1 MGKYADLYAKF
12 GRDINSDAEK
22 NKETTQEKPAAKTSR
37 GKYSDLYAKF
47 GRDLGGRR
55 TKAAQ
60 EEAQQKVEEKND
72 ALRNAQAN
80 YRRQY
85 LINEAAKRENE
96 KEAEAEERRSRR
108 FANVA
113 AAKAYTDTASS
124 ERSYEDRVKAA
135 EVERIQAEN
144 RIRAR
149 SSDGQEAQRD
159 DEARYNYIAR
169 RIDTQEKAKKV
180 EEAPGAGKLTAEQL
194 KEESAIGGVTKGDL
208 AWYKEE
214 KARRDEAAAQ
224 KKAAEEYFESLKT
237 YYNNL
242 TLDLDAAKA
251 EYDRVAGIKRLLD
264 NAGTE
269 LDRLKAENPRLWN
282 EIDGIAQFLYGG
294 PKAKQ
299 YGEGKMVDDGP
310 DADYF
315 GDNDDIARQH
325 AYTRYI
331 LRQYGYKD
339 YDTLAKEVAEKGNT
353 WATARDIQESYKLAT
368 DARKDPEFEAWVGKG
383 EKSTYKSLAGHNV
396 RLSDVERLA
405 KSGAMSDISDDY
417 GPYAVMTDDEL
428 AVYDY
433 YAGKEKAGEI
443 PKGTADKYFGY
454 IEDQLNQRWAA
465 AKAGAIQNSFLG
477 KAGQMFLTGHDQ
489 FVSGVYK
496 KIGPK
501 QEYYYPTV
509 SQYTS
514 AILTQDMGGFEKFWY
529 DLGVNVSNM
538 APSIIAGKLAS
549 YINPVFG
556 ELVGAATMGVSA
568 SGNAYAEAI
577 NSGMTANQASAYSNL
592 IGLSETTLQAI
603 MGGIPYAG
611 GVVSGRI
618 FTKAGTRVLRFA
630 GGLNSGM
637 AKVAK
642 VAGYGLKYFGGSF
655 GEFVEEGLQEVLQP
669 YFVSFVT
676 GEAPDDVDWG
686 SVFYN
691 AGMGFVTSLLLGGAD
706 TAGKRLDARSRANDV
721 INRGGVDF
729 VVGLGLQFDEK
740 SDVYRIAQEIRSE
753 GYSAGNVAE
762 LLTAIEAETQSDPDY
777 MQRFKDRD
785 FGELNIKAKN
795 ETKTID
801 KNAKKIG
808 KYVEKQDAT
817 EGAAYEAATQT
828 PISENVAGQDVRGE
842 EVSPART
849 AEEFVSRYNGEV
861 AENATTEA
869 RPDTNAVDEGAA
881 RTSGTNVN
889 TAAETNAP
897 TVANVPA
904 ETVPSDNENVITV
917 KRARASDASKAVSR
931 ITKNGKAIEGGGRYY
946 VYDTAGT
953 TAIRY
958 DDAPANVSFTNEEG
972 LAGRIDRVLSTEGN
986 ETGVV
991 FDAGKISDLKTAIA
1005 AVKRIKGAYGDKG
1018 AAVAYNFGDGVVVD
1032 AAKVLDVAEALPGA
1046 TVQRVP
1052 VGNGFYGL
1060 KFVSD
1065 VGTGLVMP
1073 MNAKTESAEDSV
1085 FLLGSKAAPKSA
1097 AVRLG
1102 NNTWAPAEGEAAIPS
1117 KNNDRV
1123 FNDDLTF
1130 NLADDTANDTR
1141 NDTINKNGAESAEK
1155 SSVSDNTAREGRRTT
1170 ADNTEKGR
1178 NTTENTRESSENDG
1192 KVQKTAEKSAE
1203 KRTKGAENEK
1213 SGRRSSERTE
1223 EKSKNIPERGEKNA
1237 ETTPQSLRDSSPYTG
1252 EPSEAAENERGSLG
1266 KLGMTDETAS
1276 PREGSVKK
1284 RGGNNVFRTE
1294 SGKYSGIDGI
1304 NDDGDVVLDGGE
1316 LLDVD
1321 SLAPEI
1327 RSAVDTVLADFYT
1340 GQITES
1346 EAAQMLRNGTLTYSK
1361 GEDSWIAEELN
1372 DGNTSEVMSAQQIER
1387 LVKKLFPGVNINYGR
1402 IQGKNTGGFMR
1413 RGEQGIRTRTVGML
1427 PTVSHELTHIFD
1439 LTYRKN
1445 LHTLSGIDEVIKAAP
1460 KAWLNMYKKSKHAT
1474 EATAWFGEQYFRSR
1488 KAAQQISPEFFRNF
1502 EAAFTET
1509 ELKKL
1514 HELGDAINKFMARE
1528 FDENGNDI
1536 TMLKQQRAQLTTKAA
1551 PKDMRSLK
1559 DKVKDFFRNKEAEF
1573 FNANSIFENKFGDD
1587 ASVLYNANVIS
1598 GAAKATHMITGTDGL
1613 VRKGRHSG
1621 GFDTSDG
1628 RHIDDLSTILSPLEK
1643 MMKSDKAAYDDFN
1656 VYLTLL
1662 RGGTKVTEGK
1672 RVFASDIANRPSEIR
1687 DSIKQL
1693 EKAHPEFREIADK
1706 AIEFHR
1712 ELVKKMCVDT
1722 GLMSAEKFEQ
1732 MTQEDPF
1739 YVPFRRDVD
1748 GSSGVPFTKGA
1759 LKSEQRFKRMMGSG
1773 RDIYNPVESLFQDA
1787 YDTVISSLRAQYGDY
1802 ILDKVDLAPAEWEW
1816 LATKVNA
1823 KVDVDVT
1830 DLTQQRDSFRGQL
1843 IASGMDQ
1850 ATVDAIMRIYDGTV
1864 GDEVKSFSVPYYQG
1878 EQFFLRRRWS
1888 VDPVTGAERSQLTCY
1903 QFNDP
1908 YAAETLKMAI
1918 DNSVNLSSKA
1928 MKGLLAISRF
1938 RKIFLTGSSPLFTVR
1953 NLIRDAQDAYAYGRI
1968 NNPLT
1973 FLKEYAG
1980 ALKSVIAADD
1990 AYMQYK
1996 EAGGGNSTRLSND
2009 VRTVMDLVPAVYKA
2023 HTREATQFVRR
2034 VLRFVPDLIE
2044 RANESIEQ
2052 VPRMMAFKYALKQ
2065 GLTEEQALYDA
2076 ANITVNFGQH
2086 GSRKGAITTLGGI
2099 FPFFNAGLQGRY
2111 RMYQALKTDPATFLA
2126 KKTLTAIARVG
2137 ILTALV
2143 KAFGAE
2149 DEYKKLS
2156 NYIKNNYY
2164 VIPIGGSSFI
2174 RLPKDREGG
2183 ILDSLMENA
2192 VSSLMYGTD
2201 GEQWYD
2207 YATYLI
2213 EQIGGPFT
2221 LESFIGYSLEAVHD
2235 EGTLGDVLA
2244 GVGSDT
2250 VLSPI
2255 FDIIRNEDYRGVKI
2269 ETSSDKKKVKSERYD
2284 ENTSAIGKLLGKTGL
2299 FSPKQ
2304 WDHFF
2309 TSLGFIPSA
2318 VLALPENF
2326 AEGGV
2331 FGPIKDVGEKFKSA
2345 FTSSAA
2351 YSNDAIN
2358 DFYDGFEKL
2367 EMKKNSYNTGE
2378 VMKEYYRASGIKQIM
2393 SELYSMRRAA
2403 ENEEEREAITRII
2416 RDTAYDYVNDGGSE
2430 YKKGDYIRDA
2440 LAELYDRL
2448 GSKDYN
2454 DIFWTAPK
2462 ATIRAGGVEYKLDM
2476 MTYLDYA
2483 DDYEKAMRI
2492 AYAAVVFDSYDS
2504 DDELAEA
2511 VRDAKKEAETAVKYR
2526 YMLKATPSGQQIT
2539 TDYIKAQISNGAV
2552 DDGTLK
2558 KYVAQEKK
2566 AGREDKGI
2574 RTTLKNIYEA
2584 GYKTAK
2590 ASGNDGLAERIED
2603 VLVGLDVGF
2612 TVQTIRKWAD

>member
-1 MGKYADLYAKF
+1 MGKYTDYFEKYGKKSSGSSGASDSSGSSGPSNSSGGSGSGYRDYFAKY
-12 GRDINSDAEK
+12 GSDNLKSKLEEERREEERAAAEK
-22 NKETTQEKPAAKTSR
+22 VAQTARWKAERDAREAREKAERDAK
-37 GKYSDLYAKF
+37 
-47 GRDLGGRR
+47 
-55 TKAAQ
+55 
-60 EEAQQKVEEKND
+60 
-72 ALRNAQAN
+72 
-80 YRRQY
+80 
-85 LINEAAKRENE
+85 
-96 KEAEAEERRSRR
+96 KEAEAAAEERRSRR

-124 ERSYEDRVKAA
+124 ERSYEDRVKAQ
-135 EVERIQAEN
+135 EVERIRAEN

-149 SSDGQEAQRD
+149 RADGQETQRD
-159 DEARYNYIAR
+159 NEARYADIAR
-169 RIDTQEKAKKV
+169 RIDTQDKAKKA
-180 EEAPGAGKLTAEQL
+180 EEAAPAEKLTAEQL

-214 KARRDEAAAQ
+214 KARRENEAAQ
-224 KKAAEEYFESLKT
+224 RKAAEEYFESLKS
-237 YYNNL
+237 YYNYL
-242 TLDLDAAKA
+242 SLDLDAAKT
-251 EYDRVAGIKRLLD
+251 EYDRVAEIKRKLD

-269 LDRLKAENPRLWN
+269 LDKLKVENPQLWN

-339 YDTLAKEVAEKGNT
+339 YDALAKEVAEKGNT
-353 WATARDIQESYKLAT
+353 WATARDIQESYKLT
-368 DARKDPEFEAWVGKG
+368 QDARNDPEFETWVEKGK
-383 EKSTYKSLAGHNV
+383 KSTGKSTIINNV
-396 RLSDVERLA
+396 QGEYGRKWSEGLA
-405 KSGAMSDISDDY
+405 KTGVMSDISDEY
-417 GPYAVMTDDEL
+417 GPYAVMTDDEVD
-428 AVYDY
+428 VYDY
-433 YAGKEKAGEI
+433 YLGKEKAGEL
-443 PKGTADKYFGY
+443 PKGTADKYLSY
-454 IEDQLNQRWAA
+454 INDQLNQRWAA
-465 AKAGAIQNSFLG
+465 AKSRAIQNSFLG

-556 ELVGAATMGVSA
+556 ELVGAATMGLSA
-568 SGNAYAEAI
+568 SGNAYAEGI

-592 IGLSETTLQAI
+592 IGVSETTLQAI

-637 AKVAK
+637 AKVATK
-642 VAGYGLKYFGGSF
+642 ALGYGMKYFGGSV
-655 GEFVEEGLQEVLQP
+655 GEFFEEGMQEVLQP

-691 AGMGFVTSLLLGGAD
+691 AGMGFVTSLVLGGAD

-753 GYSAGNVAE
+753 GYSTGNVAE
-762 LLTAIEAETQSDPDY
+762 LLTAIEAETQSGPDY
-777 MQRFKDRD
+777 MQRFKERD
-785 FGELNIKAKN
+785 FGELNIKPKKG
-795 ETKTID
+795 ETQVD
-801 KNAKKIG
+801 KAIG
-808 KYVEKQDAT
+808 KISDYVEKQDPT
-817 EGAAYEAATQT
+817 EGADREATTRA
-828 PISENVAGQDVRGE
+828 PISETAEEQEVRGE
-842 EVSPART
+842 EMLPART
-849 AEEFVSRYNGEV
+849 AGEFVSRYNTAQNATEVTRAEDV
-861 AENATTEA
+861 AE
-869 RPDTNAVDEGAA
+869 
-881 RTSGTNVN
+881 
-889 TAAETNAP
+889 TAAESPASPVTTDVNTKTDTRSA
-897 TVANVPA
+897 VP
-904 ETVPSDNENVITV
+904 ETKAGEVSPSDNENAITV
-917 KRARASDASKAVSR
+917 KRARASEPAKAVSR
-931 ITKNGKAIEGGGRYY
+931 IMKNGKAIEGGGRYY

-1046 TVQRVP
+1046 EIYRVP

-1073 MNAKTESAEDSV
+1073 MNAKTEAAEDSV

-1102 NNTWAPAEGEAAIPS
+1102 NNTWSPAEGEAAIPS

-1130 NLADDTANDTR
+1130 NLGDDTV
-1141 NDTINKNGAESAEK
+1141 NDTINENGAESAEK
-1155 SSVSDNTAREGRRTT
+1155 NSVSDKKGRRTT
-1170 ADNTEKGR
+1170 TDNTEKGR
-1178 NTTENTRESSENDG
+1178 NTTENARESSENDG

-1213 SGRRSSERTE
+1213 SGRRRGERTE
-1223 EKSKNIPERGEKNA
+1223 ESAKNIPERGEKTEEKAKNTSSVTA
-1237 ETTPQSLRDSSPYTG
+1237 DAATPSPQ
-1252 EPSEAAENERGSLG
+1252 
-1266 KLGMTDETAS
+1266 
-1276 PREGSVKK
+1276 REDSVKK
-1284 RGGNNVFRTE
+1284 RGGRNVFRSE
-1294 SGKYSGIDGI
+1294 SGKYSETDGI
-1304 NDDGDVVLDGGE
+1304 NDDGDVVLEGGE
-1316 LLDVD
+1316 VLDVG

-1327 RSAVDTVLADFYT
+1327 RSAVDTILADFYT

-1439 LTYRKN
+1439 LTHGKN

-1502 EAAFTET
+1502 EGAFTET

-1551 PKDMRSLK
+1551 PKDMRSMK
-1559 DKVKDFFRNKEAEF
+1559 DKVKDLAKRTEAEF

-1598 GAAKATHMITGTDGL
+1598 GAAKATYMITGTDGL

-1628 RHIDDLSTILSPLEK
+1628 SHIDDLSTILSPLEK

-1662 RGGTKVTEGK
+1662 RADTKVVEDK

-1722 GLMSAEKFEQ
+1722 GLLSAEKFKQ
-1732 MTQEDPF
+1732 MSDEDPF
-1739 YVPFRRDVD
+1739 YVPFRRDVE
-1748 GSSGVPFTKGA
+1748 GGSGVPFTKGA

-1990 AYMQYK
+1990 AYMRYK

-2034 VLRFVPDLIE
+2034 ALRFVPDLIE

-2213 EQIGGPFT
+2213 EQIGGPGT
-2221 LESFIGYSLEAVHD
+2221 LESLIGYSLEAVHD
-2235 EGTLGDVLA
+2235 EGTLGDVVA

-2299 FSPKQ
+2299 LSPKQ

-2393 SELYSMRRAA
+2393 SELYGMRRAA

-2416 RDTAYDYVNDGGSE
+2416 RDTAYDYVNDGESE

-2492 AYAAVVFDSYDS
+2492 AYAAVVFNSYDS

-2590 ASGNDGLAERIED
+2590 ASGNDGLAKRIED

>member
-85 LINEAAKRENE
+85 LINEATKRENE

-149 SSDGQEAQRD
+149 RADGQETQRD

-214 KARRDEAAAQ
+214 KVRRDEAAAQ

-251 EYDRVAGIKRLLD
+251 EYDRVAGIKRKLD
-264 NAGTE
+264 NAGAE
-269 LDRLKAENPRLWN
+269 LDKLKAENPRLWN

-299 YGEGKMVDDGP
+299 YGEGKMASDGP

-368 DARKDPEFEAWVGKG
+368 DARKDPEFEARADEGKNKYNG
-383 EKSTYKSLAGHNV
+383 NQNV
-396 RLSDVERLA
+396 VHFARGKTVEEALTADSRAPEEAEAWA
-405 KSGAMSDISDDY
+405 KYVM
-417 GPYAVMTDDEL
+417 MTDEE
-428 AVYDY
+428 ARVYDY
-433 YAGKEKAGEI
+433 YLATS
-443 PKGTADKYFGY
+443 PKTAMEYLNGLD
-454 IEDQLNQRWAA
+454 DQLNQRWAYTR
-465 AKAGAIQNSFLG
+465 KQKIAGNFFL
-477 KAGQMFLTGHDQ
+477 KVQEAFQTGTEQ
-489 FVSGVYK
+489 FANGVYR

-509 SQYTS
+509 SQYTT
-514 AILTQDMGGFEKFWY
+514 ALLQQDMGGFEKFWY
-529 DLGVNVSNM
+529 DLGVNVANM
-538 APSIIAGKLAS
+538 APSIIVGKLAS

-556 ELVGAATMGVSA
+556 ELVGAATMGLSA

-577 NSGMTANQASAYSNL
+577 NSGMNANQASAYSNL

-642 VAGYGLKYFGGSF
+642 VAGYGLKYLGGSF

-676 GEAPDDVDWG
+676 GEAPDDVDWD

-691 AGMGFVTSLLLGGAD
+691 AGMGFVTSLVLGGAD

-740 SDVYRIAQEIRSE
+740 SDVYRIAQEIRNE

-777 MQRFKDRD
+777 MQRFKERD
-785 FGELNIKAKN
+785 FGELNIKPKKG
-795 ETKTID
+795 ETQVD
-801 KNAKKIG
+801 KAIG
-808 KYVEKQDAT
+808 KISDYVEKQDPT
-817 EGAAYEAATQT
+817 EGADREATTRT
-828 PISENVAGQDVRGE
+828 PISETAEEQDVRGE
-842 EVSPART
+842 EMLPART
-849 AEEFVSRYNGEV
+849 AGEFVSRYNTAQNATEVTRAEDV
-861 AENATTEA
+861 AE
-869 RPDTNAVDEGAA
+869 
-881 RTSGTNVN
+881 
-889 TAAETNAP
+889 TAAESPASPGTTDVNTKTDTRSA
-897 TVANVPA
+897 VP
-904 ETVPSDNENVITV
+904 ETKAGEVSPSDNENAITV
-917 KRARASDASKAVSR
+917 KRARASEPAKAVGR

-1032 AAKVLDVAEALPGA
+1032 ATKVLDVAEALPGA
-1046 TVQRVP
+1046 EIYRVP

-1073 MNAKTESAEDSV
+1073 MNAKTEAAEDSV

-1130 NLADDTANDTR
+1130 NLGDDTANDTV
-1141 NDTINKNGAESAEK
+1141 NDTINENGAEK
-1155 SSVSDNTAREGRRTT
+1155 SSVSDKKGRRTT
-1170 ADNTEKGR
+1170 TDNTEKGR
-1178 NTTENTRESSENDG
+1178 NTTENARESSENDG

-1223 EKSKNIPERGEKNA
+1223 EGAKNIPERGEKTEEKAKNTSSVTA
-1237 ETTPQSLRDSSPYTG
+1237 DAATPSPQG
-1252 EPSEAAENERGSLG
+1252 
-1266 KLGMTDETAS
+1266 
-1276 PREGSVKK
+1276 EGSVKK
-1284 RGGNNVFRTE
+1284 RGEKVGKGVERRDGKNYFPTE
-1294 SGKYSGIDGI
+1294 NGKHAEIEGID
-1304 NDDGDVVLDGGE
+1304 DAGDVSLDGGE
-1316 LLDVD
+1316 VLDVG
-1321 SLAPEI
+1321 SLTPEI
-1327 RSAVDTVLADFYT
+1327 RSAGDTILADFYT

-1439 LTYRKN
+1439 LTYGKN

-1502 EAAFTET
+1502 EDAFTET

-1551 PKDMRSLK
+1551 PKDMRSMK
-1559 DKVKDFFRNKEAEF
+1559 DKVKDLAKRTEAEF

-1598 GAAKATHMITGTDGL
+1598 GAAKATYMITGTDGL

-1643 MMKSDKAAYDDFN
+1643 MMKSDKDAYDDFN
-1656 VYLTLL
+1656 VYVTLL
-1662 RGGTKVTEGK
+1662 RAGTKVTEGK

-1687 DSIKQL
+1687 DSINQL

-1722 GLMSAEKFEQ
+1722 GLLSAEKFKQ
-1732 MTQEDPF
+1732 MSDEDPF
-1739 YVPFRRDVD
+1739 YVPFRRDVE
-1748 GSSGVPFTKGA
+1748 GGSGVPFTKGA

-2034 VLRFVPDLIE
+2034 ALRFVPDLIE

-2156 NYIKNNYY
+2156 NYIKNTYY
-2164 VIPIGGSSFI
+2164 VIPIGWSSFI

-2213 EQIGGPFT
+2213 EQIGGPGT
-2221 LESFIGYSLEAVHD
+2221 LESLIGYSLEAVHD
-2235 EGTLGDVLA
+2235 EGTVGDVVA

-2299 FSPKQ
+2299 LSPKQ

-2393 SELYSMRRAA
+2393 SELYGMRRAA

-2416 RDTAYDYVNDGGSE
+2416 RDTAYDYVNDGESE

-2590 ASGNDGLAERIED
+2590 ASGNDGLAKRIED